1 MHRIQSERTSYG
13 APHQREGRRGFS
25 ISSIPDLESRHI
37 ASECTSKALCWN
49 CREPGHT
56 ASNCPNEGL
65 CHSCGK
71 SGHRARDCPN
81 AELSPGDLRLCNN
94 CLKPGH
100 LAAECTNGMACKNC
114 RKTGHIARDCQNDPV
129 CNSCNIS
136 GHVARQCPKGDFLGE
151 RGQGGGTRYGGGYR
165 DMVCRNCNQFGHMS
179 RDCIEMVI
187 CRNCGGRGH
196 MAFECPS
203 GRFIDRWPRSKDGIV
218 EGQNNVT
225 PLTKVDLPQ
234 ANGENVEKGIY
245 SFIPIDMDE
254 AT

>member
-1 MHRIQSERTSYG
+1 MVLLIRGRDVGVSGYFDFKFSPNHHFSLQNLLEKDERKPEPCAALTFQAFLILKAGSNEWLHCFQSGTLQNNLCNNCKRPG
-13 APHQREGRRGFS
+13 HFARECPNVAVCNNCGLPG
-25 ISSIPDLESRHI
+25 HI

-165 DMVCRNCNQFGHMS
+165 DMVCGT
-179 RDCIEMVI
+179 
-187 CRNCGGRGH
+187 
-196 MAFECPS
+196 
-203 GRFIDRWPRSKDGIV
+203 
-218 EGQNNVT
+218 VT
-225 PLTKVDLPQ
+225 SLVT
-234 ANGENVEKGIY
+234 
-245 SFIPIDMDE
+245 
-254 AT
+254 